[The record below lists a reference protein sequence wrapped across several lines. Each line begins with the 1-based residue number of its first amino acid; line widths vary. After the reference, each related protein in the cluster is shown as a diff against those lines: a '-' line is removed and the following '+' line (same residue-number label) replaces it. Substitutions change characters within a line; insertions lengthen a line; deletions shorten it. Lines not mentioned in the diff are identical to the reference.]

1 MIIINPII
9 NELLN
14 DSYKVLKILY
24 DNQVTI
30 NNETYCPLSQEAI
43 SKELG
48 VTRVT
53 IGNIMKRL
61 KDKNL
66 IIVEGSRK
74 YILTN
79 EAIKT
84 IKKIQK
90 I

>member
-30 NNETYCPLSQEAI
+30 NNETYCPLSQETI

-53 IGNIMKRL
+53 IGNIMKKL
-61 KDKNL
+61 KNNNL
-66 IIVEGSRK
+66 IIVEGSRN
-74 YILTN
+74 IF
-79 EAIKT
+79 
-84 IKKIQK
+84 
-90 I
+90 

>member
-9 NELLN
+9 NELFN

-79 EAIKT
+79 EVIKT